1 MAELAI
7 ETRSLTK
14 QYKGGI
20 LALKDLSIQIR
31 HGTCVGFLGPNGA
44 GKTTTIKIL
53 TNLIEPTSGAA
64 YIDGVDVLREPKEA
78 LRQVDSLV
86 EVPGMPDYLSP
97 HEMLSY
103 FGKVRGM
110 STDAIHARIK
120 EVLATVKLSDWEH
133 KKIGSFSTGMTRRLA
148 IAKALLHDPDILI
161 MDEPVI
167 GLDPKGMR
175 DIRDIIKGKIKEGK
189 TIFLSSHLLGEVA
202 ETCTE
207 VILLERGQVVGKGT
221 VAELT
226 TKALAKSID
235 VTFVRPLGNGEMAKV
250 KSIDLVKGVD
260 PLGDRL
266 RLAFDGSPDTGAA
279 ILSRL
284 VSMGLGVTSFTPQ
297 AATLEDVYVSV
308 MGDEKGVS

>member
-1 MAELAI
+1 MTDHAI
-7 ETRSLTK
+7 ETKDLSK
-14 QYKGGI
+14 QYKGGV

-53 TNLIEPTSGAA
+53 TNLISPTSGEA
-64 YIDGVDVLREPKEA
+64 YIDGVDALREPKEA

-133 KKIGSFSTGMTRRLA
+133 RKIGSFSTGMTRRLA

-202 ETCTE
+202 ETCTD

-235 VTFVRPLGNGEMAKV
+235 VTFIRPLGSGELAKV
-250 KSIDLVKGVD
+250 KSIDLVRGVD
-260 PLGDRL
+260 PLGDRV

-297 AATLEDVYVSV
+297 SATLEDVYVSV
-308 MGDEKGVS
+308 MGDEKGVN

>member
-1 MAELAI
+1 MTDYAI
-7 ETRSLTK
+7 ETKGLTK
-14 QYKGGI
+14 QYKGGV

-53 TNLIEPTSGAA
+53 TNLIEPTSGEA
-64 YIDGVDVLREPKEA
+64 YINGVDALRDPKEA

-120 EVLATVKLSDWEH
+120 EVLATVKLSDWEE

-175 DIRDIIKGKIKEGK
+175 DIRDIIKGKLREGK

-202 ETCTE
+202 ETCTD
-207 VILLERGQVVGKGT
+207 VILLERGQIVGKGT

-226 TKALAKSID
+226 SKALAKSID
-235 VTFVRPLGNGEMAKV
+235 VTFIRPLGNGELARV
-250 KSIDLVKGVD
+250 RAIDLVRGVD
-260 PLGDRL
+260 PLGDRV

-297 AATLEDVYVSV
+297 SATLEDVYVSV
-308 MGDEKGVS
+308 MGDEKGVN